1 MKIKVRYFT
10 TLRELAGTKEEELEM
25 GDRGSLAKLIEKVSL
40 KYGEEAFE
48 YLHDKTTGKIDPS
61 IKFLVNGVDVRR
73 LRGFET
79 RLKDRDVVAV
89 IPPIGGG

>member
-10 TLRELAGTKEEELEM
+10 TLRELAGTEEEELEM
-25 GDRGSLAKLIEKVSL
+25 EDRGILAKLIKKVSS

-48 YLHDKTTGKIDPS
+48 YLHDKSTGKIDPS
-61 IKFLVNGVDVRR
+61 IKILVNGVDVRH
-73 LRGFET
+73 LQGIET
-79 RLKDRDVVAV
+79 KLEDGDVVAV